1 MSEDTAEGVKDRLA
15 RRFEGGDGEG
25 KESDAAAERSDS
37 ADQGRQER
45 SPQGPSGRNRST
57 PNERTSGDESSS
69 KNGQDS
75 KNVMKA
81 KNVKKEWRAL
91 SVYLPDE
98 LESDLSRTY
107 KRLDW
112 ELEADRGVSIKKTRH
127 YYPLVV
133 ELGLEQLDEMDSSEI
148 EDRISSF

>member
-15 RRFEGGDGEG
+15 RRFEGGEGDVQGSDGTTE
-25 KESDAAAERSDS
+25 ESRS
-37 ADQGRQER
+37 ADHDHQERTRQEASQQER
-45 SPQGPSGRNRST
+45 PPRNEHPPESRST
-57 PNERTSGDESSS
+57 SKDEQSS
-69 KNGQDS
+69 KNS
-75 KNVMKA
+75 KKA
-81 KNVKKEWRAL
+81 KNVKKEWKAL

-112 ELEADRGVSIKKTRH
+112 ELEADRELSIKKTRH

-133 ELGLEQLDEMDSSEI
+133 ELGLERIEEMESSEI
-148 EDRISSF
+148 EDRINSF